1 MTMSYPPIS
10 ILNTQSSTCYGPDP
24 LRTKDCTEASL
35 NHGHFLYKT
44 SIAFTSNTTGK
55 ETNILVNAAGY
66 GARTAKLQ
74 DDFVYMLSGRF
85 ILRKEEPSPTVHFK
99 QDIHLNIGPSTNY
112 TTDLANK
119 VGVEGLGVVIQ
130 RNTVQGT
137 GSNRQKQTDLH
148 VIHKDK
154 AEFEVKY
161 VVPGNC
167 LQVKTH
173 GLYQLGRKLL
183 ISGYIQGYCNFLKF
197 AGNCSG
203 AIAQSLQWF
212 NLPLAASLVNL
223 PELPLQS
230 MHADLSDKRNRET
243 ASPSLRASPPLV
255 RNFGPA
261 SESLAPRL
269 LLASKDPR
277 QL

>member
-10 ILNTQSSTCYGPDP
+10 MLNTQSSTCYGPDP
-24 LRTKDCTEASL
+24 LRTKDCAEASL

-99 QDIHLNIGPSTNY
+99 QDIHLNIGPSTNC

-119 VGVEGLGVVIQ
+119 
-130 RNTVQGT
+130 
-137 GSNRQKQTDLH
+137 
-148 VIHKDK
+148 
-154 AEFEVKY
+154 
-161 VVPGNC
+161 
-167 LQVKTH
+167 
-173 GLYQLGRKLL
+173 
-183 ISGYIQGYCNFLKF
+183 NFLKF

-212 NLPLAASLVNL
+212 DLPLAASLVNL
-223 PELPLQS
+223 PKLPLQS